1 MPQHE
6 RHPTPLLN
14 MSPSALPGLGVV
26 ALMFLG
32 MWSLFEEYFLI
43 GLAIMSFVAL
53 VSAFLIRG
61 WRAKHPAVKDLLH
74 LDSEPRS
81 GKGADE

>member
-1 MPQHE
+1 MPQNE

-43 GLAIMSFVAL
+43 GLALMSFAAL
-53 VSAFLIRG
+53 VSALFLRL
-61 WRAKHPAVKDLLH
+61 WHAKHPPVRDLLH
-74 LDSEPRS
+74 LDSEPGNR
-81 GKGADE
+81 KAADE